1 MLIYNNLNSEDIIMH
16 NQHCFYALKDGKS
29 YRSFNK
35 NPLHF
40 KMFEQETPIKVVVN
54 VLNDEAEKFTHVGLL
69 NKEGRLEHI
78 HTEAKHVKTFLG
90 LKEDEEV
97 PVHSGRIVKLQAA
110 AFES

>member
-1 MLIYNNLNSEDIIMH
+1 MLIYNNLNSEDISMH

-40 KMFEQETPIKVVVN
+40 RMFEQETPIKVVVN
-54 VLNDEAEKFTHVGLL
+54 VLHDEAEKFTHIGFL
-69 NKEGRLEHI
+69 NQAGRLEHI
-78 HTEAKHVKTFLG
+78 YTDAKQVKTCLG
-90 LKEDEEV
+90 VREDEEV

-110 AFES
+110 VFES